1 MILDKRLDEAL
12 GMSFIAFPLSLLVI
26 HLARALYMVKNRKT
40 VHKGRYAGI
49 VIVIIIFGILDLLV
63 LTAVVFSLYD
73 YFTKK

>member
-26 HLARALYMVKNRKT
+26 HFARALYRVRNSKT
-40 VHKGRYAGI
+40 INKGRYAGI

-63 LTAVVFSLYD
+63 LTAAVFSFYN